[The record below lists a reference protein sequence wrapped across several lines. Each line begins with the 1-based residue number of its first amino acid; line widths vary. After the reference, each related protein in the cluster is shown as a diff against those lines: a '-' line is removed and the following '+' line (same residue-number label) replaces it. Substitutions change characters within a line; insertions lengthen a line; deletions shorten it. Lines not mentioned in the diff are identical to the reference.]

1 MPTEVDGDEGE
12 THTARLSFRAT
23 QRAYAKLVMIAKVR
37 GWINAGG
44 RPNISKVL
52 NFIIG
57 QFDAS
62 PEMRKHKRES
72 KQEFTKGKRRG

>member
-1 MPTEVDGDEGE
+1 MGEADGNGGE

-23 QRAYAKLVMIAKVR
+23 QRGYEKLVMVAKAR
-37 GWINAGG
+37 GWINARG

-52 NFIIG
+52 NFIID

-62 PEMRKHKRES
+62 AEARKLKRG
-72 KQEFTKGKRRG
+72 KKRRGQRTG